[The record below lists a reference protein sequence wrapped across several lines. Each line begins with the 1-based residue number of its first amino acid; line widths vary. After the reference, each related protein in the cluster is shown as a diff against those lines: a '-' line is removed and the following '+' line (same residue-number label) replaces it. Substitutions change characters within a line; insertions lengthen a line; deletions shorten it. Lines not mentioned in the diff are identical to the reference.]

1 MLALRWLL
9 LSLCLLPV
17 AILSGMARAEPAA
30 KSRPAAGVAVMRPTG
45 QDGATVTSA
54 FELLSANDRSVRLP
68 AGQVQAAAQKTE
80 PRQVRTPSIVEMLE
94 GRENELIVGA
104 AVAAAF
110 FIVGWICG
118 GNYYVRRERKQ
129 RNKIRF

>member
-1 MLALRWLL
+1 M
-9 LSLCLLPV
+9 
-17 AILSGMARAEPAA
+17 
-30 KSRPAAGVAVMRPTG
+30 
-45 QDGATVTSA
+45 TSA

-68 AGQVQAAAQKTE
+68 TGQVQAGAQKTE
-80 PRQVRTPSIVEMLE
+80 PRKVRTPSIVEMLE

-129 RNKIRF
+129 RNRIRF